1 MIKKL
6 ACLLI
11 EQNDK
16 LTLEQALAT
25 VFNSEI
31 YGKVMNERTSFYT
44 QSPRYVF
51 SFLDEELKRGN
62 LASKTHK
69 ATWKIF
75 YRRRSM

>member
-1 MIKKL
+1 MNEKTEMMADMIKKL

-31 YGKVMNERTSFYT
+31 YGKVMNGGLLFILKVRGMF
-44 QSPRYVF
+44 
-51 SFLDEELKRGN
+51 FLFWMRN
-62 LASKTHK
+62 
-69 ATWKIF
+69 
-75 YRRRSM
+75 